1 MSERSEDRPGVLLDL
16 DGTLVDSVYQHVVA
30 WFEAF
35 REAGYDVP
43 QARIHAG
50 IGMGGDRLVP
60 WLLGGHV
67 DDAEAI
73 SDDHK
78 GRFLD
83 RAEGLRRT
91 SGARRLLADLEARE
105 VPYAVA
111 TSASTEERKALL
123 AALGRDDVPLVDS
136 EDVASSKPAPDLLLA
151 ACRQRG
157 FTVAR
162 TVMVG
167 DAPWDAMAAAA
178 AGSPAIAVR
187 CGGFGDDVLAGAG
200 AARIVDDPGQLIG
213 QL

>member
-1 MSERSEDRPGVLLDL
+1 MLLDL

-50 IGMGGDRLVP
+50 IGMGGDRIVP

-67 DDAEAI
+67 DDAEDL
-73 SDDHK
+73 SDGHK
-78 GRFLD
+78 RRFLQ
-83 RAEGLRRT
+83 RAEGLRAT
-91 SGARRLLADLEARE
+91 TGARELLADLETRE
-105 VPYAVA
+105 VPYAIA
-111 TSASTEERKALL
+111 TSAGTEEREALL
-123 AALGRDDVPLVDS
+123 AALGRDDLPLVDS

-151 ACRQRG
+151 ACRDQG
-157 FTVAR
+157 LAVER

-167 DAPWDAMAAAA
+167 DAPWDALAATA

-187 CGGFGDDVLAGAG
+187 CGGFGDATLSGAG
-200 AARIVDDPGQLIG
+200 AARIVEDPAGLIG

>member
-1 MSERSEDRPGVLLDL
+1 MLLDL

-67 DDAEAI
+67 DDAGAL

-78 GRFLD
+78 RRFLD
-83 RAEGLRRT
+83 RAAGLRAT
-91 SGARRLLADLEARE
+91 TGARELLADLETRQ

-111 TSASTEERKALL
+111 TSAGSDEREALL
-123 AALGRDDVPLVDS
+123 AALGRDDLPLMDS

-151 ACRQRG
+151 ACRDQG
-157 FTVAR
+157 FEVAR

-167 DAPWDAMAAAA
+167 DAPWDSLAATA
-178 AGSPAIAVR
+178 AGCPSVAVR
-187 CGGFGDDVLAGAG
+187 CGGFGDEVLSGAG
-200 AARIVDDPGQLIG
+200 ATRIVDDPEALIG